1 MRPTRRMAD
10 ILLLV
15 AFVCAAAGTALSGD
29 KDAGTEDLQE
39 TIDYIIEFVRASD
52 VVFIRNDQ
60 EHTPQ
65 EAAEHMLRKYKYARG
80 KVKAPEDF
88 IEYCAT
94 KSTVSGKPYRVRLRD
109 GTTITS
115 AEWLLGAL
123 EKYRSFGG
131 EWAVAGGLPYEMRE
145 FCKQYGDCSTRNE
158 DCVSVVI
165 HYPEFGPGTASAA
178 LVAIDSEIKRHL
190 LAPVYED
197 TEPGSYDELAD
208 SFIDAYMKVQEDFPD
223 YKLGWTLDRA
233 ASVTYARSAVLC
245 IAFTEVSFTGGAHPN
260 SRKTYVNF
268 DVSKGRES
276 GLSDILVE
284 GYEAELTRV
293 AEEKFREVRG
303 IGEDESLEEAGFWFE
318 GGIFGLNDNFGIS
331 ADGLVFYFNDY
342 EIGPHAMGP
351 TELTIPYER
360 ISTLIREDGI
370 LKGVAK

>member
-145 FCKQYGDCSTRNE
+145 FCKQYGDCTTRNE

-178 LVAIDSEIKRHL
+178 LVAIDSEIKKHL

>member
-145 FCKQYGDCSTRNE
+145 FCKQYGDCSTRDE